1 MLKSSVE
8 VPIKSVVYPPETGGN
23 SAISSPSK
31 ITWSKLVISPLI
43 ATFRPFSRQ
52 CPIFS
57 RVNKCSIIEFSGTL
71 IVVLRSISSANCPK
85 VITVMTQSFGNSPMT
100 ML

>member
-1 MLKSSVE
+1 MLNSSVE
-8 VPIKSVVYPPETGGN
+8 VPIKSVVYPPDTGGN
-23 SAISSPSK
+23 SAISSPLE
-31 ITWSKLVISPLI
+31 ITWSKHVISPLI

-57 RVNKCSIIEFSGTL
+57 NENNCSILVFCGIL

-85 VITVMTQSFGNSPMT
+85 VITVMTQSFGDSPMT